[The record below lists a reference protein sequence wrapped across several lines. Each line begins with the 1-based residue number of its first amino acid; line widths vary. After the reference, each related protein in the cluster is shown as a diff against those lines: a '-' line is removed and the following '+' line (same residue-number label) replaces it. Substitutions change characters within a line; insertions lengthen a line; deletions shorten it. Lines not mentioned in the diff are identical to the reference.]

1 MMALVFC
8 TIFGTY
14 INGHCSY
21 YASVIVQ
28 LHDPISQAYLFAML
42 SKYSV
47 ESMVNVMY
55 VFLLA
60 FYNAKY
66 CSRGV
71 KTTINH

>member
-1 MMALVFC
+1 MMALVFG
-8 TIFGTY
+8 TIFGKDIY
-14 INGHCSY
+14 GHCSY

-28 LHDPISQAYLFAML
+28 LHDPIPQAYLFAML